1 MDAGTV
7 KWLMICVAGSNLA
20 AFLAFALDKRRAENG
35 AWRIPERTLLTF
47 AFYGGSLGAL
57 LGQQVLRHKTRKEPF
72 RTYLLVIA
80 SCHIALAALVFI
92 FLQAPEQAR
101 VWFSAVASLDQ
112 YPDPASLL
120 DFSAL

>member
-1 MDAGTV
+1 MDAGTI
-7 KWLMICVAGSNLA
+7 KWLMICLAGANLA
-20 AFLAFALDKRRAENG
+20 AFLAFAIDKRRAENG

-80 SCHIALAALVFI
+80 VCHVALAVTVLMV
-92 FLQAPEQAR
+92 PELPNLAT
-101 VWFSAVASLDQ
+101 SYICAVASRL
-112 YPDPASLL
+112 
-120 DFSAL
+120 

>member
-7 KWLMICVAGSNLA
+7 KWLMTFVAGANLA
-20 AFLAFALDKRRAENG
+20 AFLAFSIDKRRAENG

-57 LGQQVLRHKTRKEPF
+57 LGQQVFRHKTRKEPF

-80 SCHIALAALVFI
+80 SCHIVLAALVF
-92 FLQAPEQAR
+92 FFPQAR
-101 VWFSAVASLDQ
+101 EQVLVWFSPVALWV
-112 YPDPASLL
+112 
-120 DFSAL
+120 

>member
-20 AFLAFALDKRRAENG
+20 AFLAFAIDKRRAEG
-35 AWRIPERTLLTF
+35 GGWRIPERTLLTF

-57 LGQQVLRHKTRKEPF
+57 LGQQVFRHKTRKEPF

-80 SCHIALAALVFI
+80 LFHVALAVVILMPDTRAL
-92 FLQAPEQAR
+92 LAELLAR
-101 VWFSAVASLDQ
+101 L
-112 YPDPASLL
+112 
-120 DFSAL
+120 

>member
-7 KWLMICVAGSNLA
+7 NWLMICVAGSNLA
-20 AFLAFALDKRRAENG
+20 AFLAFALDKRRAKNG

-72 RTYLLVIA
+72 RTYLLVIGVFHVVLA
-80 SCHIALAALVFI
+80 VVILMPDTGALLAEL
-92 FLQAPEQAR
+92 LAR
-101 VWFSAVASLDQ
+101 L
-112 YPDPASLL
+112 
-120 DFSAL
+120 

>member
-7 KWLMICVAGSNLA
+7 KWLMICVVGSNLA

-35 AWRIPERTLLTF
+35 AWRISERTLLTF

-57 LGQQVLRHKTRKEPF
+57 LAQQVLRHKTRKEPF

-80 SCHIALAALVFI
+80 ACHIALAALVLF
-92 FLQAPEQAR
+92 FPQSPEQALI
-101 VWFSAVASLDQ
+101 WLSTSASAVQ
-112 YPDPASLL
+112 
-120 DFSAL
+120 